1 MCVCV
6 GAFMIVES
14 PECDIFSSI
23 LPPTFSP
30 DSAWLIPLLLFQAS
44 NLKFALP
51 VVSIHRL
58 VKQKLR
64 GATQWLTCLS
74 LSSFT
79 LRMHTN
85 AKHCSTF
92 FFFFFNRIFFSIFCR
107 RSLFWG
113 DTHAHLCVPRCRS
126 NHVLVSNL
134 QTWNQVSRTV
144 TCFTYIASFVLTVG
158 K

>member
-1 MCVCV
+1 MRWCFHDCWISWVWYFLLHL
-6 GAFMIVES
+6 A
-14 PECDIFSSI
+14 PYIFTRQCMTNTFTSVSSI
-23 LPPTFSP
+23 KFKICSP
-30 DSAWLIPLLLFQAS
+30 SGFDPQVGKTKTTRCYTVTHMPLALIFHTPDAYKCKALLYL
-44 NLKFALP
+44 
-51 VVSIHRL
+51 
-58 VKQKLR
+58 
-64 GATQWLTCLS
+64 
-74 LSSFT
+74 
-79 LRMHTN
+79 
-85 AKHCSTF
+85 

-144 TCFTYIASFVLTVG
+144 TCFTYIASFVLTMG

>member
-92 FFFFFNRIFFSIFCR
+92 FFFFLIGY
-107 RSLFWG
+107 SL
-113 DTHAHLCVPRCRS
+113 
-126 NHVLVSNL
+126 
-134 QTWNQVSRTV
+134 
-144 TCFTYIASFVLTVG
+144 ASFVVAVYFGVTHMHTFVSPDVG
-158 K
+158 QIMCLYRIYKHGTRSVGRLRASPTSLLLC